1 MSYFPFF
8 KNFEM
13 CSRPYFTKENQ
24 IYLSKLRIIQKNLV
38 HFQGFPDNIADK
50 NLLAEKEYFG
60 QYGNILK
67 IVVVSKYDEVSK
79 KKSKS
84 AYITFSSNEEAAYAI
99 LAVDSIEIDGQ
110 IVRAFFGTS
119 KYCVHFLNNEECFNK
134 EKCMFIHELADND
147 DVLGINS
154 KFGYSEHI
162 KLAKKIIN
170 YDSILTKNY
179 INGLNISY
187 HTELPNIKYI
197 YLKEDL
203 VNNSELEFKQTRS
216 DSTSSETSYT
226 SHNSSTSIDNSDIKN
241 FSNKSHY
248 FKLYKKSRFFS
259 SNDNEIEIDNDNNNN
274 NKELEIINSII
285 INLLLRFPFF
295 NKFNDIIPLNKMELE
310 YCINLSKKIGG
321 NVYLNYITNFKV

>member
-1 MSYFPFF
+1 MSSYFPFF
-8 KNFEM
+8 KNFEL

-134 EKCMFIHELADND
+134 EKCMFIHELADDN

-170 YDSILTKNY
+170 YDSLFTQNY
-179 INGLNISY
+179 ISNLKLNF
-187 HTELPNIKYI
+187 HTILPKITVIYSKEEINIKDL
-197 YLKEDL
+197 LKDDKRTVSTLSMTSQSSKKSSSSNYNEL
-203 VNNSELEFKQTRS
+203 NSLKI
-216 DSTSSETSYT
+216 ETSL
-226 SHNSSTSIDNSDIKN
+226 NQ
-241 FSNKSHY
+241 
-248 FKLYKKSRFFS
+248 LYKSKKYSRFY
-259 SNDNEIEIDNDNNNN
+259 NNENIITINNNN
-274 NKELEIINSII
+274 DEVPEFFKKIINNILFRYS
-285 INLLLRFPFF
+285 FFYQF
-295 NKFNDIIPLNKMELE
+295 NKLISFDDLVKNYFNSLNKTNNNDKWFCYL
-310 YCINLSKKIGG
+310 YNNLS
-321 NVYLNYITNFKV
+321 N

>member
-134 EKCMFIHELADND
+134 EKCMFIHELADDND
-147 DVLGINS
+147 ILGINS

-170 YDSILTKNY
+170 YDSLFTQNY
-179 INGLNISY
+179 ISNLKLNF
-187 HTELPNIKYI
+187 HTILPKITVIYSKEEINIKDL
-197 YLKEDL
+197 LKDDKRTVSTLSMTSQSSKKSSSSNYNEL
-203 VNNSELEFKQTRS
+203 NSLKI
-216 DSTSSETSYT
+216 ETSL
-226 SHNSSTSIDNSDIKN
+226 NQ
-241 FSNKSHY
+241 
-248 FKLYKKSRFFS
+248 LYKSKKYSRFY
-259 SNDNEIEIDNDNNNN
+259 NNENIITINNNN
-274 NKELEIINSII
+274 DEVPEFFKKIINNILFRYS
-285 INLLLRFPFF
+285 FFYQF
-295 NKFNDIIPLNKMELE
+295 NKLISFDDLVKIYFNSLYKTNNNDKWFCYLYN
-310 YCINLSKKIGG
+310 NLS
-321 NVYLNYITNFKV
+321 N

>member
-8 KNFEM
+8 KNFEL

-170 YDSILTKNY
+170 YDSLFTQNY
-179 INGLNISY
+179 ISNLKLNF
-187 HTELPNIKYI
+187 HTILPKITVIYSKEEINIKDL
-197 YLKEDL
+197 LKDDKRTVSTLSMTSQSSKKSSSSNYNEL
-203 VNNSELEFKQTRS
+203 NSLKI
-216 DSTSSETSYT
+216 ETSL
-226 SHNSSTSIDNSDIKN
+226 NQ
-241 FSNKSHY
+241 
-248 FKLYKKSRFFS
+248 LYKSKKYSRFY
-259 SNDNEIEIDNDNNNN
+259 NNENIITINNNN
-274 NKELEIINSII
+274 DEVPEFFKNIINNILFRYS
-285 INLLLRFPFF
+285 FFYQF
-295 NKFNDIIPLNKMELE
+295 NKLISFDDLVKNYFNSLYKTNNNDKWFCYLYN
-310 YCINLSKKIGG
+310 NLS
-321 NVYLNYITNFKV
+321 N